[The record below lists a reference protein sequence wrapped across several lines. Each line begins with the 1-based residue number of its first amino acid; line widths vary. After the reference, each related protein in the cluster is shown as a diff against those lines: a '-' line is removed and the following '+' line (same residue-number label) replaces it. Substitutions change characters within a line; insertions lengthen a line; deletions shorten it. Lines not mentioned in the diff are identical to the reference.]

1 MERGRERESQT
12 EQARAGERKSRP
24 FATHKKKNVV
34 YLYYFFI
41 IELIA

>member
-1 MERGRERESQT
+1 MERGRERESQR
-12 EQARAGERKSRP
+12 EQVRAGERERRP
-24 FATHKKKNVV
+24 FATQTKKTVV